1 MFPLRCTVACEIFS
15 KSSMGNPIENVFI
28 GEMVFP
34 PGLQLAESPPVPR
47 PLTRKHTS
55 ATENLSIGERNF
67 SGPDVFSP
75 MHCRVRVFF

>member
-34 PGLQLAESPPVPR
+34 PGLQLAESFPSGKEIFLAPMFSLRCIVAFEFFSKSQR
-47 PLTRKHTS
+47 TS
-55 ATENLSIGERNF
+55 PKETF
-67 SGPDVFSP
+67 SRLHSV
-75 MHCRVRVFF
+75 